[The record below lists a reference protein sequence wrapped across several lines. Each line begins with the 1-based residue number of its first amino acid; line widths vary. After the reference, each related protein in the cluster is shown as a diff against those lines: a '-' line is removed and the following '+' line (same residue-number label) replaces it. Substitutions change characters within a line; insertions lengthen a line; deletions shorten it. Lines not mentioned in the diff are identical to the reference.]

1 MIALDII
8 NCEIKIEGIYTPFIL
23 IPNDRFEIIKGLENY
38 YYLDF
43 EGYHVRVEQNE
54 IKDKYKIYYEK
65 ENLKWMY

>member
-8 NCEIKIEGIYTPFIL
+8 NCEIKIEGIYTTFIL

-43 EGYHVRVEQNE
+43 EGYDIRVKQNE